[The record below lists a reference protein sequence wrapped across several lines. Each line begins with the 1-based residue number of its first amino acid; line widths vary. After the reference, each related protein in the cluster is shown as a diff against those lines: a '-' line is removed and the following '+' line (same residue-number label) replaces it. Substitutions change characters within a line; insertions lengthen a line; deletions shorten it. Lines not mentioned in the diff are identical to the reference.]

1 MLFLHEKFS
10 NHGHIAR
17 QEERVPV
24 IVIANPKGG
33 VGKSTLATNLAGCL
47 ARQGHRVM
55 LGDID
60 AQQSSR
66 SWLALRPAGL
76 PAIAAWD
83 VGLDQVARPPRG
95 VTHVVLDTPAGIAG
109 EQLQRA
115 LRIAD
120 RLIVPLQPSM
130 FDILAT
136 QAFLQQLPP
145 LRAHAR
151 VGVIGM
157 RVNARTRAAE
167 QLSHYVGQLGMPV
180 LGYLRE
186 TQNYVQLAAMGATLW
201 DAAPSRVERDIAQW
215 QELLRWIKD

>member
-1 MLFLHEKFS
+1 M
-10 NHGHIAR
+10 
-17 QEERVPV
+17 PV

-60 AQQSSR
+60 QQQSSR
-66 SWLALRPAGL
+66 AWLSLRPAGL
-76 PAIAAWD
+76 PAIEAWD
-83 VGLDQVARPPRG
+83 VGPDRIARPPRG
-95 VTHVVLDTPAGIAG
+95 ITHVVLDTPAGISP

-120 RLIVPLQPSM
+120 RVVVPLQPSM

-136 QAFLQQLPP
+136 QAFLQHLPP
-145 LRAHAR
+145 LRAQTR
-151 VGVIGM
+151 IGVIGM

-167 QLSHYVGQLGMPV
+167 QLTHYVSQLGMPV

-215 QELLRWIKD
+215 QPLLDWIAP

>member
-1 MLFLHEKFS
+1 M
-10 NHGHIAR
+10 
-17 QEERVPV
+17 PV

-66 SWLALRPAGL
+66 SWLSLRPAGL

-83 VGLDQVARPPRG
+83 IGPDRIARPPRG
-95 VTHVVLDTPAGIAG
+95 VTHVVLDTPAGIAP

-120 RLIVPLQPSM
+120 RLVVPLQPSM

-136 QAFLQQLPP
+136 QAFLQKLPP
-145 LRAHAR
+145 LRAQTR
-151 VGVIGM
+151 IGVIGM

-167 QLSHYVGQLGMPV
+167 QLTHYVGQLGMPV

-215 QELLRWIKD
+215 QSLLDWIER